1 MATLGPRPGSTDEE
15 EPSDDQ
21 QRGHADNKKRR
32 HSDPKT
38 KEVFE
43 DFNKKTF
50 VVTCDPVE
58 LSRGLSIMADTEF
71 VAMFS
76 GIVDVSKKA

>member
-1 MATLGPRPGSTDEE
+1 MKKNPQTISREAVQTIRKGDAVTLKPKKFLKIST
-15 EPSDDQ
+15 
-21 QRGHADNKKRR
+21 RR
-32 HSDPKT
+32 LFH
-38 KEVFE
+38 
-43 DFNKKTF
+43 F

-58 LSRGLSIMADTEF
+58 LSRGLSIIADTEF

>member
-1 MATLGPRPGSTDEE
+1 MKKNPQTISREAMQTIRKGDTVTL
-15 EPSDDQ
+15 
-21 QRGHADNKKRR
+21 
-32 HSDPKT
+32 KT

-43 DFNKKTF
+43 DFNKKTFHF

-71 VAMFS
+71 VPIFS

>member
-1 MATLGPRPGSTDEE
+1 MKKNPQTISREPMQTIRKGDAVTLKPKKFLKIST
-15 EPSDDQ
+15 
-21 QRGHADNKKRR
+21 RR
-32 HSDPKT
+32 LS
-38 KEVFE
+38 
-43 DFNKKTF
+43 
-50 VVTCDPVE
+50 TCDPVE